1 MAEQKISIHSI
12 TAPAGAA
19 DGDKMAVD
27 FYGGNIIRMS
37 SDTFTPRPEA
47 TYSNK
52 LNGTTYAL
60 GTNSSTYDST
70 VKKQGTHA
78 LAVTGNGNSA
88 RSPGA
93 GSASQVTY
101 NDFTISLWF
110 YIETFKQYSGGLV
123 HLFNSNDKSISAL
136 SFGSVANLTRNNG
149 QFWFVTG
156 AYNGSNYGGL
166 QVDAGTNAFVTDT
179 WYHMVAGASTT
190 GPSIFCYVTEEG
202 QSFGNKVSETTFA
215 GSGASRVAGLK
226 IGGSDGFYLH
236 GSAGTASDGGDVTYD
251 DLRIYNTTAT
261 ATQAE
266 AIFNSA
272 GDVTAVD
279 NPLQDNLKLAYT
291 FDNTANSI

>member
-12 TAPAGAA
+12 TAPASAV

-27 FYGGNIIRMS
+27 FHAGGVIRMS
-37 SDTFTPRPEA
+37 SDTFLDLHP
-47 TYSNK
+47 NK
-52 LNGTTYAL
+52 LDGTTYAL

-78 LAVTGNGNSA
+78 LAVTGNGNSS
-88 RSPGA
+88 RSPGS
-93 GSASQVTY
+93 GSAAQVTF
-101 NDFTISLWF
+101 NDFTIALWF
-110 YIETFKQYSGGLV
+110 YIEEFKTYNSRDRV
-123 HLFNSNDKSISAL
+123 HLFNSNDKVTSGH
-136 SFGSVANLTRNNG
+136 SFGTVASKTFADG
-149 QFWFVTG
+149 EFWFVTDR
-156 AYNGSNYGGL
+156 YNGSTYGGL
-166 QVDAGTNAFVTDT
+166 KISSGSDTFVTDT

-215 GSGASRVAGLK
+215 GSGDSRVVGLK
-226 IGGSDGFYLH
+226 IGGTDGFYLH
-236 GSAGTASDGGDVTYD
+236 GSAGTGSDGGNVTYD
-251 DLRIYNTTAT
+251 DLRIYDTTAT

-272 GDVTAVD
+272 GDVTATS